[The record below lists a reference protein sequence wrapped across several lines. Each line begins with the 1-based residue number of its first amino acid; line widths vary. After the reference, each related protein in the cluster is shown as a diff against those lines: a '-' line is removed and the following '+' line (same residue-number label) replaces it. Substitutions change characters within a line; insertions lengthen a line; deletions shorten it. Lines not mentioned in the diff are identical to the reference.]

1 MKRLKESVKNY
12 DTEFIEFREEVR
24 TVKQAKELLGVSSKE
39 IIKSIVVIDD
49 EPILC
54 IVPGNKSI
62 DFKKLS
68 KLCGNVRLA
77 TEEEVLNI
85 TGYKV
90 GGVPPIVDIKVLI
103 DKRVM
108 DKEYVY
114 GGGGNEHTLLKIKP
128 QDIVKINKNIEIV
141 NIAK

>member
-1 MKRLKESVKNY
+1 MKNLKERVKNY
-12 DTEFIEFREEVR
+12 DTEFIEFKEKVR
-24 TVKQAKELLGVSSKE
+24 TVKQAEELLGISSRE
-39 IIKSIVVIDD
+39 IIKSLVMIGD

-54 IVPGNKSI
+54 IIPGNKSI
-62 DFKKLS
+62 DFKKLR
-68 KLCGNVRLA
+68 KFCENIRLA

-90 GGVPPIVDIKVLI
+90 GGVPPILDIKVLI

-108 DKEYVY
+108 NKEYVY
-114 GGGGNEHTLLKIKP
+114 GGGGSEHALLKIKP
-128 QDIVKINKNIEIV
+128 QDIVKINRNIEIV

>member
-1 MKRLKESVKNY
+1 
-12 DTEFIEFREEVR
+12 
-24 TVKQAKELLGVSSKE
+24 
-39 IIKSIVVIDD
+39 
-49 EPILC
+49 
-54 IVPGNKSI
+54 
-62 DFKKLS
+62 
-68 KLCGNVRLA
+68 LA

-90 GGVPPIVDIKVLI
+90 GGVPPILDIKVLI

-108 DKEYVY
+108 NKEYVY

-128 QDIVKINKNIEIV
+128 QDIVKINRNIEIV

>member
-1 MKRLKESVKNY
+1 MENLKDRVRNY
-12 DTEFIEFREEVR
+12 DTEFIEFKEKVR
-24 TVKQAKELLGVSSKE
+24 TVKQAQELLDIPSNE
-39 IIKSIVVIDD
+39 IIKSLVMIGD

-62 DFKKLS
+62 DFKKLR
-68 KLCGNVRLA
+68 KFCENIRLA
-77 TEEEVLNI
+77 SEEEVLNI

-90 GGVPPIVDIKVLI
+90 GGVPPILNIKVSI

-108 DKEYVY
+108 NKEYVY
-114 GGGGNEHTLLKIKP
+114 GGGGSDHALLKIKP
-128 QDIVKINKNIEIV
+128 QDIANINRNIEIV

>member
-39 IIKSIVVIDD
+39 IIKSLVVIDD

-54 IVPGNKSI
+54 IVLGNKSI